1 MKDVNIILL
10 VIDAL
15 RHDYAMDDPFFKELS
30 GRGLSFERMYSP
42 STFTNANMSSV
53 RTGMYP
59 PRHGW
64 RAWCS
69 ATVPAGWKTPSI
81 KENIKTL
88 EDFLREAGYRVANE
102 ITMPFVKYGET
113 QGFVDDG
120 NVFRDM
126 TVQEPFFL
134 YSQYMGIHRG
144 VLERRDFRVDHY
156 RGFIGDAGNFV
167 RKAFGLAGG
176 YGFDNKT
183 LWVVMGDHG
192 IRLDGDARVVE
203 TRDSGCGQIYDC
215 RNRVYCVLVGPG
227 IEPRSIRGACSQIDL
242 LPTILDYCGIPQTV
256 PEGFLEI
263 QGVSAFDEPDP
274 DRYVYLE
281 AQSPFSRWPSYTPNV
296 FGATD
301 GKMKLV
307 LTPEGFKCYDLVN
320 DPGER
325 DDKLSFVELESM
337 LDFIREIK
345 R

>member
-10 VIDAL
+10 VIDSL
-15 RHDYAMDDPFFKELS
+15 RHDYAMDDPFFKGLS
-30 GRGLSFERMYSP
+30 GGGLSFERMYSP
-42 STFTNANMSSV
+42 STFTNSNMSSV

-69 ATVPAGWKTPSI
+69 VTTPADWKTPSI

-102 ITMPFVKYGET
+102 ITMPMKIRET
-113 QGFVDDG
+113 QGFIYDE

-126 TVQEPFFL
+126 TAQEPFFL

-144 VLERRDFRVDHY
+144 VLERRDFRVDNY
-156 RGFIGDAGNFV
+156 RGFIGDAGSFV
-167 RKAFGLAGG
+167 GKAFGLAEK
-176 YGFDNKT
+176 YGFDDRT

-192 IRLDGDARVVE
+192 MRLDGDVRAVE
-203 TRDSGCGQIYDC
+203 TRCNGAGQIYDY
-215 RNRVYCVLVGPG
+215 RNRIYCTLMGPG
-227 IEPRSIRGACSQIDL
+227 IEPRVISSACSQVDL
-242 LPTILDYCGIPQTV
+242 LPTILDYCDIPQTI

-263 QGVSAFDEPDP
+263 QGVSAFKEPDP

-281 AQSPFSRWPSYTPNV
+281 AQSPFSRWPSHVPNV

-325 DDKLSFVELESM
+325 DDKLSFVELGPM